1 MVASLTEPS
10 KKDVPFFI
18 GVQSSTELRQCAGF
32 FLKKVYVYTFSTATQ
47 SSQAWIRL
55 TEK

>member
-18 GVQSSTELRQCAGF
+18 GVQSSTELPQCAGF
-32 FLKKVYVYTFSTATQ
+32 FLKFTFILLVQPLSLA
-47 SSQAWIRL
+47 RL
-55 TEK
+55 GLD